1 MAASRLVIAGPA
13 GHNLKRIPQPWRD
26 RIEKAIDAIAVD
38 PFRGRKLQSKI
49 GKWRVRIWPY
59 RIVYRI
65 DKKRKVVEI
74 VQVGHRGSIH
84 Y

>member
-1 MAASRLVIAGPA
+1 MPRFRLIIAGPA
-13 GHNLKRIPQPWRD
+13 GRNLKRIPHPWRD
-26 RIEKAIDAIAVD
+26 RLEKAIDAVAED
-38 PFRGRKLQSKI
+38 PFRGRKLQSRT

-65 DKKRKVVEI
+65 DKKQKLVEI
-74 VQVGHRGSIH
+74 VQIGHRSSIQ